1 MPSHIKKTHQPRVG
15 VGVVCLKPPGE
26 VLLIRRGKA
35 PRAGEWSIPGG
46 GLEWGEALAVAA
58 LRELLEETGV
68 TADMLGLID
77 VVDGLFDKDELGVA
91 QTHYVLVDYAML
103 WLDGTPKAG
112 DDAVE
117 AVFVPLSE
125 LGDYDLWP
133 ETERIIRTA
142 IARWPHAVRAEIDR
156 H

>member
-1 MPSHIKKTHQPRVG
+1 MASHIADSHQPRVA

-46 GLEWGEALAVAA
+46 HLEWGEALVVAA
-58 LRELLEETGV
+58 LRELKEETGV
-68 TADMLGLID
+68 CARMLGLID
-77 VVDGLFDKDELGVA
+77 VVDALSDRDELGAA
-91 QTHYVLVDYAML
+91 QTHYVLVDYAVL
-103 WLDGTPKAG
+103 WLEGTPQAG

-125 LGDYDLWP
+125 LGDHNLWP
-133 ETERIIRTA
+133 ETQRIIHA
-142 IARWPHAVRAEIDR
+142 AFARWPHAVAAGIDT